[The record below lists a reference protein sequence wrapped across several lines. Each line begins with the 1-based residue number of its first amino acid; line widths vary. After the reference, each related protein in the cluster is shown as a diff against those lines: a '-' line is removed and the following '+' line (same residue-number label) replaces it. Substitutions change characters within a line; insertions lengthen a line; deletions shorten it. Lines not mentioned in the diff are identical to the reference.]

1 MALSDN
7 IRLYRE
13 RAGMYQ
19 SELGR
24 ILGVSAQAVSKWEV
38 GKSEPDQASILKMCQ
53 IFECTANQLFGL
65 PDTKKAPAEAGDEL
79 RGRISR
85 LTPANRDALS
95 AYIDLLLI
103 SQASTAPAPGSPGS
117 KP

>member
-53 IFECTANQLFGL
+53 IFECSANQLFGF
-65 PDTKKAPAEAGDEL
+65 PETKKEPATMGGLDEAFMVRVNQLSPENRALLDSQL
-79 RGRISR
+79 DWLLSR
-85 LTPANRDALS
+85 
-95 AYIDLLLI
+95 
-103 SQASTAPAPGSPGS
+103 QA
-117 KP
+117 KPES